1 VTAVLAPF
9 LLLALAA
16 CGDPGADP
24 GIATANGGTAT
35 PSASSSAAAKGDP
48 VKFADCMREHGVDI
62 EVGQGGA
69 GNGPIKVKGGPGD
82 AAKLDKAQQECRKYA
97 PGGGE
102 GGGQPM
108 SEEDQAKFLKFAQCM
123 RDHGVPMA
131 DPEFEGGGVKMR
143 IDGDKGS
150 ARIDDGK
157 VEAAQ
162 KACESLV
169 PEPPGGAE
177 GGGPGSGPGT
187 GGNSAGG
194 GA

>member
-82 AAKLDKAQQECRKYA
+82 AAKLDR
-97 PGGGE
+97 P
-102 GGGQPM
+102 
-108 SEEDQAKFLKFAQCM
+108 S
-123 RDHGVPMA
+123 R
-131 DPEFEGGGVKMR
+131 
-143 IDGDKGS
+143 
-150 ARIDDGK
+150 
-157 VEAAQ
+157 
-162 KACESLV
+162 
-169 PEPPGGAE
+169 
-177 GGGPGSGPGT
+177 
-187 GGNSAGG
+187 SAGSTRPAAARAAG
-194 GA
+194 SRCPRRTRRSS